1 MYRPMLNY
9 YCLSAV
15 AADAAASCF
24 CLAKPNY
31 HQHVAMDLL
40 EIHTVASEH
49 TNDGRA
55 DEEK

>member
-1 MYRPMLNY
+1 MLNY

-40 EIHTVASEH
+40 EIHTVTSEH